1 MTTGSLSA
9 ADARAVAL
17 EALVRIERD
26 GAYANLALPATLTR
40 TDLSDRDRAFAT
52 ELVYGTLRMRR
63 ACDWLT
69 DRFVRHPP
77 DLPTR
82 TALRL
87 GAYQLAFLGTPAH
100 AAVGAT
106 VAVAP
111 EHTRPFVNAVLRR
124 VAKAPVEFPDDATR
138 LSYPDWIVVRLAED
152 LGEPDALAALA
163 HMDLAPRVRMR
174 SDGYIQDEAS
184 EWMAGLV
191 GAAPG
196 MRIADVCA
204 APGGKA
210 TAMAAGGATVLASD
224 LREARART
232 MAANIEAIAGD
243 ESGSNESGG
252 RTVALV
258 ADGRRPPYGA
268 RSFERVLVDAPCS
281 GLGVLRRRP
290 DARWRIAPDDEPR
303 LAALQTELVDAAVE
317 LVAPGGWLVYGVC
330 TLTRSETIGIDEHL
344 AEHHPSLEPLDT
356 PPAPWRPHGRGG
368 LLLPQDADTDGM
380 FVLRLRRP

>member
-1 MTTGSLSA
+1 MTTGSRVE
-9 ADARAVAL
+9 ADARVVAL

-26 GAYANLALPATLTR
+26 GAYANLALPAALSR

-124 VAKAPVEFPDDATR
+124 VAQAPVEFPDDATR
-138 LSYPDWIVVRLAED
+138 LSYPDWIVARLAED
-152 LGEPDALAALA
+152 LGEADALAALA

-191 GAAPG
+191 GAASG
-196 MRIADVCA
+196 MRIADLCA

-210 TAMAAGGATVLASD
+210 TAMAATGATVLASD
-224 LREARART
+224 AREARVRT
-232 MAANIEAIAGD
+232 MSANIEAISRH
-243 ESGSNESGG
+243 ESGSDENGG

-290 DARWRIAPDDEPR
+290 DARWRVAPDDEPR

-356 PPAPWRPHGRGG
+356 PPTPWRPHGRGG

>member
-1 MTTGSLSA
+1 MTAPSA
-9 ADARAVAL
+9 HPSRERQARGVAL
-17 EALVRIERD
+17 DALVRIERD
-26 GAYANLALPATLTR
+26 GAYANVALPATLSR
-40 TDLSDRDRAFAT
+40 SDLSDRDRAFVT

-63 ACDWLT
+63 ACDWLS

-82 TALRL
+82 AALRL
-87 GAYQLAFLGTPAH
+87 GTYQLAFLGTAPH

-138 LSYPDWIVVRLAED
+138 LSYPDWILERLVQD
-152 LGEPDALAALA
+152 LGEADALAALT
-163 HMDLAPRVRMR
+163 HMDLAPRPRMR

-191 GAAPG
+191 QAGSG
-196 MRIADVCA
+196 LRIADVCA

-210 TAMAAGGATVLASD
+210 TAMAATGAVVVASD
-224 LREARART
+224 VREARVRT
-232 MAANIEAIAGD
+232 MAANIEAVAR
-243 ESGSNESGG
+243 GS
-252 RTVALV
+252 RTIPLV
-258 ADGRRPPYGA
+258 ADGRRPPYRA
-268 RSFERVLVDAPCS
+268 ASFARVLVDAPCS

-290 DARWRIAPDDEPR
+290 DARWRIAPGDEAR
-303 LAALQTELVDAAVE
+303 LAALQVELVDAAVG
-317 LVAPGGWLVYGVC
+317 LVEPRGWLVYGVC
-330 TLTRSETIGIDEHL
+330 TLTRSETIAIDEHL
-344 AEHHPSLEPLDT
+344 AKHHPSLGPLEP

-380 FVLRLRRP
+380 FVLRLQRR

>member
-1 MTTGSLSA
+1 MTTGSRVE
-9 ADARAVAL
+9 ADARVVAL

-26 GAYANLALPATLTR
+26 GAYANLALPAALSR

-124 VAKAPVEFPDDATR
+124 VAQAPVEFPDDATR
-138 LSYPDWIVVRLAED
+138 LSYPDWIVARLAED
-152 LGEPDALAALA
+152 LGEADALAALA

-184 EWMAGLV
+184 EWTAGLV
-191 GAAPG
+191 GASPG
-196 MRIADVCA
+196 LRIADLCA

-210 TAMAAGGATVLASD
+210 TAMAATGATVLASD
-224 LREARART
+224 AREARVRT
-232 MAANIEAIAGD
+232 MSANIEAISRH
-243 ESGSNESGG
+243 ESGSDENGG

-290 DARWRIAPDDEPR
+290 DARWRVAPDDEPR

-356 PPAPWRPHGRGG
+356 PPTPWRPHGRGG

>member
-1 MTTGSLSA
+1 MTTGSLSE
-9 ADARAVAL
+9 ADARVVAL

-26 GAYANLALPATLTR
+26 GAYANLALPAALSR

-138 LSYPDWIVVRLAED
+138 LSYPDWIVARLAED
-152 LGEPDALAALA
+152 LGEADALAALA

-191 GAAPG
+191 GASPG
-196 MRIADVCA
+196 LRIADLCA

-210 TAMAAGGATVLASD
+210 TAMAATGATVLASD
-224 LREARART
+224 AREARVRT
-232 MAANIEAIAGD
+232 MSANIEAISSH
-243 ESGSNESGG
+243 ESGSDESGG

-290 DARWRIAPDDEPR
+290 DARWRVGPDDEPR

-356 PPAPWRPHGRGG
+356 PPAPWRAHGRGG

-380 FVLRLRRP
+380 FGLRLRRP

>member
-1 MTTGSLSA
+1 MTTGSRVE
-9 ADARAVAL
+9 ADARVVAL

-26 GAYANLALPATLTR
+26 GAYANLALPAALSR

-77 DLPTR
+77 DLATR

-124 VAKAPVEFPDDATR
+124 VAQAPVEFPDDATR
-138 LSYPDWIVVRLAED
+138 LSYPDWIVARLAED
-152 LGEPDALAALA
+152 LGEADALAALA

-184 EWMAGLV
+184 EWTAGLV
-191 GAAPG
+191 GASPG
-196 MRIADVCA
+196 LRIADLCA

-210 TAMAAGGATVLASD
+210 TAMAATGATVLASD
-224 LREARART
+224 ARETRVRT
-232 MAANIEAIAGD
+232 MSANIEAISKHG
-243 ESGSNESGG
+243 SGSDESGG

-290 DARWRIAPDDEPR
+290 DARWRVAPDDEPR

>member
-1 MTTGSLSA
+1 MTDAAA

-17 EALVRIERD
+17 DALVRIERD
-26 GAYANLALPATLTR
+26 GAYANLALPAALTR
-40 TDLSDRDRAFAT
+40 SELSDRDRAFVT

-63 ACDWLT
+63 ACDWLA

-87 GAYQLAFLGTPAH
+87 GTYQLAFLGTPAH

-138 LSYPDWIVVRLAED
+138 LSYPDWIVDRLVED
-152 LGEPDALAALA
+152 LGRSDALAALA
-163 HMDLAPRVRMR
+163 HMDQAPRVRMR
-174 SDGYIQDEAS
+174 GDGYIQDEAS

-191 GAAPG
+191 EAAVG
-196 MRIADVCA
+196 MRVADVCA

-210 TAMAAGGATVLASD
+210 TAMAAAGATVCASD
-224 LREARART
+224 VREARVRT
-232 MAANIEAIAGD
+232 MAGNIEALGIDGAG
-243 ESGSNESGG
+243 NGG

-258 ADGRRPPYGA
+258 ADGRRAPYPPC
-268 RSFERVLVDAPCS
+268 SFARVLVDAPCS

-290 DARWRIAPDDEPR
+290 DARWRITPDDEPR
-303 LAALQTELVDAAVE
+303 LAALQAELVDAAVE

-330 TLTRSETIGIDEHL
+330 TLTRSETIGIDDHL
-344 AEHHPSLEPLDT
+344 ATHHPSFVPLDA

-368 LLLPQDADTDGM
+368 MLLPQDADTDGM
-380 FVLRLRRP
+380 FVLRLQRP

>member
-1 MTTGSLSA
+1 MTTGSLSE

-152 LGEPDALAALA
+152 LGEPDALAALE

-224 LREARART
+224 VREARART

-268 RSFERVLVDAPCS
+268 GSFERVLVDAPCS